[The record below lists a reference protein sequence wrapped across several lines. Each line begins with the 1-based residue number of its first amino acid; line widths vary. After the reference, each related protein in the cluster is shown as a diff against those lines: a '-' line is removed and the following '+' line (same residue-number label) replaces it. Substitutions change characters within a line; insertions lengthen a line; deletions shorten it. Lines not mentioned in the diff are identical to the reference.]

1 MRKTRRIKTTDE
13 SINTCS
19 ISSLL
24 SFCLTGTHTPN
35 SKHKNIK
42 HSHQRG
48 KVLYHL
54 GLLFFDILDSEVQLL
69 ATPPLHPSLCDIGNW
84 ACATLGGQVDSTTP
98 CSPQN
103 ADHGDHASVAGY
115 FSIWIRRI
123 SLVGSHET
131 TQRLAPLAGGAQTSR
146 LP

>member
-1 MRKTRRIKTTDE
+1 LKLQTIIGVR
-13 SINTCS
+13 CS

-42 HSHQRG
+42 HWHQRG

-84 ACATLGGQVDSTTP
+84 ACATLGVKLTRPLLAAHKTQTMPV
-98 CSPQN
+98 
-103 ADHGDHASVAGY
+103 
-115 FSIWIRRI
+115 
-123 SLVGSHET
+123 SLDIFQYE
-131 TQRLAPLAGGAQTSR
+131 LEE
-146 LP
+146 